1 MKRREKLV
9 MVIEDDPEMVELL
22 KLLLRRR
29 AIRVVPVLAA
39 EESFAAVEELRPD
52 LVLLD
57 LMMPKVSGWDIY
69 QHMQASPELC
79 TIPIM
84 ILSVQPR
91 KTSELKGQYFD
102 AAAGYFTK
110 PFRPQSLLA
119 QVDRCLGMDGK
130 REVAGTR

>member
-1 MKRREKLV
+1 MKRREKMV

-29 AIRVVPVLAA
+29 AIRVVPILAA
-39 EESFAAVEELRPD
+39 EESFAAVEQLKPD

-57 LMMPKVSGWDIY
+57 LMMPNVSGWDIY

-79 TIPIM
+79 DIPIM

-91 KTSELKGQYFD
+91 KTSELHGQYFD

-119 QVDRCLGMDGK
+119 QVDRCLGTAGP
-130 REVAGTR
+130 REPAPPA

>member
-1 MKRREKLV
+1 MTRHKKIV

-22 KLLLRRR
+22 QLLLRRR
-29 AIRVVPVLAA
+29 AIQVVPILAS
-39 EESFAAVEELRPD
+39 EDGVAALERLKPD

-79 TIPIM
+79 EIPIM
-84 ILSVQPR
+84 ILSVQTR
-91 KTSELKGQYFD
+91 KTSELHGQHFD

-110 PFRPQSLLA
+110 PFRPQLLLA
-119 QVDRCLGMDGK
+119 HVDRYLGTQSS
-130 REVAGTR
+130 REPVPAV